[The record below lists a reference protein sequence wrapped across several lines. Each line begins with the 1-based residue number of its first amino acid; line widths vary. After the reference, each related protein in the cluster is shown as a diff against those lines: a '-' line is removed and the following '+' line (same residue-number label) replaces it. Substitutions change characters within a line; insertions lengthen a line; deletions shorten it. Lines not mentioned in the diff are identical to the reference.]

1 MVNYAEEADFI
12 GKKKSKKFV
21 SAAEAKA
28 RRDAR
33 NAARSESDW
42 CSYAR
47 EIVYRQLS
55 IRDRSSHELLT
66 ALHTREVPDTIAQE
80 TVQAFIESD
89 IVNDARFARSFVRMR
104 FAEKSI
110 SRRSL
115 AIELAKR
122 GIDSDDA
129 QAAIEQIDADAE
141 EESACNFARR
151 KSRTMVGLEQ
161 VVAYRRLYGALAR
174 RGFSPSVSR
183 AAVTNALEELRQE
196 EDNG

>member
-12 GKKKSKKFV
+12 GHRKPKKFV

-42 CSYAR
+42 RSYAR
-47 EIVYRQLS
+47 EVVYRQLGM
-55 IRDRSSHELLT
+55 RDRSTHELLT
-66 ALHTREVPDTIAQE
+66 ALHARDVPNAIAQE
-80 TVQAFIESD
+80 TVQAFVESGV
-89 IVNDARFARSFVRMR
+89 VNDARFAHSFVRMR

-122 GIDSDDA
+122 GIAPDDA
-129 QAAIEQIDADAE
+129 QAALEQIDTDAE
-141 EESACNFARR
+141 EMVAYDFARR
-151 KSRTMVGLEQ
+151 KSRTMAGLDRA
-161 VVAYRRLYGALAR
+161 VAYRRLYGALAR

-183 AAVTNALEELRQE
+183 AAVANALNELRQE